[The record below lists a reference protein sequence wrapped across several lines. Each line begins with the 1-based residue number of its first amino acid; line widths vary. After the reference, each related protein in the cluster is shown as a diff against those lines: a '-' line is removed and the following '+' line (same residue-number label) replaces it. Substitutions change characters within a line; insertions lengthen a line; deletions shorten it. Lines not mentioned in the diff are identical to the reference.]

1 MEAAETTFREDH
13 SSDRIIYAPCILQG
27 ILIHCILRGLE
38 VLVLRY
44 ASVVYLYRSLCKRS
58 RFLFEFRTDC
68 SGYLRAIERR
78 YMVSSPVNDTVSS
91 RDTLSL
97 TLYLR

>member
-38 VLVLRY
+38 ILVFFVTRVSFT
-44 ASVVYLYRSLCKRS
+44 AFIGLCAKEAA
-58 RFLFEFRTDC
+58 FLLNLEFSEGLTA
-68 SGYLRAIERR
+68 LAI
-78 YMVSSPVNDTVSS
+78 
-91 RDTLSL
+91 
-97 TLYLR
+97 

>member
-1 MEAAETTFREDH
+1 MC
-13 SSDRIIYAPCILQG
+13 APCILQG
-27 ILIHCILRGLE
+27 ILIHCICA
-38 VLVLRY
+38 VLNFSFFVTRVSFT
-44 ASVVYLYRSLCKRS
+44 AFIGLCKNKAAFPFSIEKR
-58 RFLFEFRTDC
+58 

-91 RDTLSL
+91 RGTLSL